1 MTILNLSRVDLNL
14 FVVFDAIYAEGSI
27 TRAGQ
32 RLNLSQPAISHAL
45 ARLRGIVGDPLFARH
60 GHAMRPTP
68 RARQLIEPVRE
79 SLHRLEA
86 SLEIGGGRF
95 EAGTVRKRFVVG
107 AQGVIEP
114 LISPALMRAIGEIA
128 PNIDVSIVRL
138 DRREL
143 ERELSTGTLDLVID
157 ILLPLPDEIRRQRLG
172 TERLVVA
179 LRRDHPRVARTL
191 DLATYL
197 KLEHI
202 QVSQRRRGM
211 SAEDFELSRQ
221 DLRRRVRL
229 RCQDY
234 FAACRVVHDTDLALT
249 MPERYARIV
258 NRQFANRLL
267 PFPIDVPVFDTYA
280 YWHAGSDDD
289 PANRWLRAHVFRAFA
304 GSLIGPRSVTPRG
317 RTRRRGA
324 ARRSPGRPCRTTP

>member
-1 MTILNLSRVDLNL
+1 MEYDIMTSLNLSRVDLNL

-45 ARLRGIVGDPLFARH
+45 ARLRGIIGDPLFARH
-60 GHAMRPTP
+60 GRAMRPTP
-68 RARQLIEPVRE
+68 KARQMIEPVRE

-86 SLEIGGGRF
+86 SLEIGGRF
-95 EAGTVRKRFVVG
+95 EAGTVRKRFVIG

-114 LISPALMRAIGEIA
+114 LISPALMRAIGRSA
-128 PNIDVSIVRL
+128 PHIDISIVRL

-143 ERELSTGTLDLVID
+143 ERELSAGTLDLVID

-172 TERLVVA
+172 TERLAVA
-179 LRRDHPRVARTL
+179 VRRNHPRVARTL

-197 KLEHI
+197 QLEHI
-202 QVSQRRRGM
+202 QVSQRRRGL

-234 FAACRVVHDTDLALT
+234 FAACRVVHDTDLVLT
-249 MPERYARIV
+249 MPERYARVV

-267 PFPIDVPVFDTYA
+267 PFPLDVSVFDTYA

-289 PANRWLRAHVFRAFA
+289 PANQWLRDRVFRAFS
-304 GSLIGPRSVTPRG
+304 GSLARPR
-317 RTRRRGA
+317 
-324 ARRSPGRPCRTTP
+324 